1 MPRRFFLFIY
11 FQPSTLAKLLEPPMV
26 LKGGGVSARFSPDG
40 TLVAGGGREESG
52 DETNYTVR
60 LWNAK
65 SGEIV
70 KTLVADYVRSLS
82 FSPDGRFLA
91 AAVGSETNTVLLWEV
106 ESGNLVNTLVGHTD
120 TIKSVSFSPDS
131 QFLVSGSSDK
141 TLRLWKAEA
150 GTASCLCDVKTIHVE
165 CVYLYAVAF
174 SPDGKHV
181 IVGTD
186 EEVLMWNVDSGE
198 NVKKFSV
205 KEQGGLRDVQSVAF
219 SNDGQRIVS
228 GHGDR
233 KTRVWDVASE
243 EVIQTLPVEDAHSVS
258 FSSDDLHVI
267 TGSKYST
274 IAIWEVNLDPNP
286 LYPLFDLKYKEVK
299 KIKKS
304 DGIDPEDITTRGD
317 RQFVYTGY
325 GKWLIGGLISC
336 AISPDGQRLVAGLQD
351 GTLRVMG

>member
-141 TLRLWKAEA
+141 TVRLWKAEA
-150 GTASCLCDVKTIHVE
+150 GTASVLCEVKTFQSRKVN
-165 CVYLYAVAF
+165 AVAF

-181 IVGTD
+181 IGGTD
-186 EEVLMWNVDSGE
+186 LQVLMWNVDSGE

-205 KEQGGLRDVQSVAF
+205 KEKRGTTVRDILSVAF

-228 GHGDR
+228 GHGDL
-233 KTRVWDVASE
+233 KVRVWDVASE
-243 EVIQTLPVEDAHSVS
+243 EVIQTLPVDDAHSVS
-258 FSSDDLHVI
+258 FSSDDLHVM
-267 TGSKYST
+267 TGSYT
-274 IAIWEVNLDPNP
+274 VQIWEVNLDPNP

-299 KIKKS
+299 KIKIS

-317 RQFVYTGY
+317 RQFVTTDNCD
-325 GKWLIGGLISC
+325 WLQGGGLLSC